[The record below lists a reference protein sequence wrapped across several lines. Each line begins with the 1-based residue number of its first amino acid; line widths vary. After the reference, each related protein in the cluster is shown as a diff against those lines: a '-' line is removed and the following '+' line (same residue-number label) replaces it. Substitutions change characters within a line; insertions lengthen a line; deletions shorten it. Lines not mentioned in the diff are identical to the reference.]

1 MRGGRGMHERKML
14 LVLTFTGFLALA
26 VVMGIGRFAYTPI
39 LPYMEESHLTTFQA
53 GLLASANYAGYLAGA
68 FAAAKMNKSVL
79 LLHVM
84 ILISIVTTAAMGFT
98 YSQPWWFGLRFVS
111 GAAGGIAFVLV
122 SSLVLA
128 QVRRKSSSPYY
139 AAFLYGGVGFG
150 IFLSGMFLPPVLA
163 LFGGWEYAWI
173 ILGVVS
179 ALFFILILLGFRPQ
193 YTGKEKQEGR
203 IRRMTRHEKQQ
214 LQRLYIS
221 YFCQGFGYIIFATFI
236 ISMVV
241 STTDMGWSSP
251 YVWAA
256 AGLGA
261 LPSAFFWA
269 WIGKIT
275 SLLTSLRA
283 AYIVQLAG
291 LLIPVFT
298 SQEIWILVSAFCFG
312 GTFMGITMMTLSFA
326 DQSFPRQSQRAIGNL
341 TGLYGIGQLLGPVA
355 AAALLIFAPF
365 AVVFLLAAVFIGA
378 GLYQLQRLASKQKE
392 VKTRAVR

>member
-1 MRGGRGMHERKML
+1 MHERKML

-39 LPYMEESHLTTFQA
+39 LPYMEETHLSTFQA

-68 FAAAKMNKSVL
+68 FAAAKMKRSVL
-79 LLHVM
+79 LLHIM
-84 ILISIVTTAAMGFT
+84 IFISVVTTMAMGFT
-98 YSQPWWFGLRFVS
+98 YSQTWWFGLRFVS
-111 GAAGGIAFVLV
+111 GVAGGIAFVLV

-163 LFGGWEYAWI
+163 LFDGWEYAWI

-193 YTGKEKQEGR
+193 YKNKEEAEGR
-203 IRRMTRHEKQQ
+203 IKRMTRYERQQ
-214 LQRLYIS
+214 LRRLYTS
-221 YFCQGFGYIIFATFI
+221 YFCEGFGYIIFATFI

-241 STTDMGWSSP
+241 STTEMGWSSP

-261 LPSAFFWA
+261 LPSALFWA
-269 WIGKIT
+269 WLGKIT
-275 SLLTSLRA
+275 SLLTALRA
-283 AYIVQLAG
+283 AYVVQLVG
-291 LLIPVFT
+291 LLIPVFI
-298 SQEIWILVSAFCFG
+298 SQELWIIISAVCFG
-312 GTFMGITMMTLSFA
+312 GTFMGITMLTLSLA
-326 DQSFPRQSQRAIGNL
+326 DKSFPRQSQRAIGNL
-341 TGLYGIGQLLGPVA
+341 TGLYGIGQLLGPI
-355 AAALLIFAPF
+355 AAALIITFAPY
-365 AVVFLLAAVFIGA
+365 AVAFLLAAAFITA
-378 GLYQLQRLASKQKE
+378 ALYQLQRMAVKEKE